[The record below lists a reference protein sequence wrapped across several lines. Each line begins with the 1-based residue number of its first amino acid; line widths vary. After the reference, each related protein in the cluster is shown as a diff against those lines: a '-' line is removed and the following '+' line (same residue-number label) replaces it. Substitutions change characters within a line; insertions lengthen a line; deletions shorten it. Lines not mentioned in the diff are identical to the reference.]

1 MVLCTWK
8 NEEVD
13 FMDSNLQR
21 RFLRL
26 LPCPPPSCSARC
38 LNLFRV
44 QNSFMAKFCKAT
56 YELHCL
62 VYCWKKVDAKNLW
75 SLELAGGSWSKG
87 ENKFCPPLGPKKLFL
102 FLYIFPC
109 PENRVDHFLFAGS
122 IYDMNECWMSNASIF
137 IRHIAICQPWWWAER
152 SIRGGVLLQGDGE
165 NIVSL
170 FE

>member
-38 LNLFRV
+38 LILFRV

-109 PENRVDHFLFAGS
+109 PENRVDHFCLLALYTIWMNVECPMLQFSSDILPFANL
-122 IYDMNECWMSNASIF
+122 DDEL
-137 IRHIAICQPWWWAER
+137 
-152 SIRGGVLLQGDGE
+152 RGP
-165 NIVSL
+165 
-170 FE
+170 